1 MVRSS
6 HAILLLGA
14 AASALVVGTAVAE
27 TSHEHDAAAD
37 VRAKSRR
44 RLGATT
50 SAGDTPLEVCTVIGA
65 YYVVFGAFLFALRW
79 YLLEI
84 THMSH
89 RVLLPLHPLLHIKIF
104 SFSKRALGASKSKTS
119 KSSKSSKASTAS
131 DAATSMTSKSSKSS
145 KSGEKRS
152 DEGGKE
158 ERKTDTGNDQKKDFD
173 LSDCSS
179 YSTKW

>member
-6 HAILLLGA
+6 HAILLLG
-14 AASALVVGTAVAE
+14 TAVAE
-27 TSHEHDAAAD
+27 TGHEHDAAAD

-44 RLGATT
+44 RLGAIT

-79 YLLEI
+79 YLLET

-89 RVLLPLHPLLHIKIF
+89 RVLLPLHKKKT

-152 DEGGKE
+152 DAGGKE
-158 ERKTDTGNDQKKDFD
+158 ERKNDTGNDQKKDFD

>member
-27 TSHEHDAAAD
+27 TSHEHAAAAD
-37 VRAKSRR
+37 ERAKSRR

-89 RVLLPLHPLLHIKIF
+89 RVLLPRHSYP